1 MIQTTQVFVYHF
13 TVPDEL
19 FLLLFLLLA
28 DCSCEPLA
36 GPEPVGEGQLTEVLN
51 FRFNP
56 ITVGVGSVVAIFV
69 EMFLFLVAF

>member
-1 MIQTTQVFVYHF
+1 L
-13 TVPDEL
+13 D
-19 FLLLFLLLA
+19 
-28 DCSCEPLA
+28 